1 MQKLPMYKSSDYSE
15 IKDYADSAI
24 NPNLKQFAFQ
34 PTNQRK
40 PPNQMKINMNDQIPL
55 IYEDQ
60 LTETTI
66 QGSKLASLVEKG

>member
-24 NPNLKQFAFQ
+24 NINLKQFARH
-34 PTNQRK
+34 PSK
-40 PPNQMKINMNDQIPL
+40 PANQMKINMNEQIPL
-55 IYEDQ
+55 MYEDH

-66 QGSKLASLVEKG
+66 QGSKLASLVEQTAAV